1 VFNIDEFKE
10 IAEKLPTFK
19 SLPNEG
25 KYRTAIGRYY
35 YYIFLKLREVVKE
48 IEQDREDGIYG
59 LLNSGKAHKAL
70 PVYFR
75 ALSDKIRVNNL
86 KNDLITLAEALEDL
100 RKLRNMCDYDVE
112 VSISFTKVIEA
123 EIDIEIIE
131 QTITNLS
138 YQKPKSKTKIVG
150 LKNVLKYFK
159 DKDNL
164 PTYNEVINIMY
175 RRR

>member
-1 VFNIDEFKE
+1 MFNIDEFKE

-70 PVYFR
+70 PAYFR

-100 RKLRNMCDYDVE
+100 RKLRNMCDYDVD
-112 VSISFTKVIEA
+112 VSIS
-123 EIDIEIIE
+123 
-131 QTITNLS
+131 L
-138 YQKPKSKTKIVG
+138 Y
-150 LKNVLKYFK
+150 
-159 DKDNL
+159 
-164 PTYNEVINIMY
+164 
-175 RRR
+175 